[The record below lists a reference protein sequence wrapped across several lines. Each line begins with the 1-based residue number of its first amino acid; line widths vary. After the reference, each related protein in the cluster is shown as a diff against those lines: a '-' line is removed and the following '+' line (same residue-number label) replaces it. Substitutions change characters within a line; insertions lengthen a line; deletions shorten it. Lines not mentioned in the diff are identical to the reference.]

1 MDELST
7 ELFCT
12 ISLLVSSLLAR
23 LSKKNPMFDNYF
35 IPVQN
40 LLIGVLMALV
50 EWMITKDF
58 KLAVAVS
65 GIMAGGV
72 YDVFHN
78 LNIILKK
85 YLKKEE

>member
-1 MDELST
+1 MDKLST
-7 ELFCT
+7 ELFYT

-23 LSKKNPMFDNYF
+23 LSKKNPMFDNYL

>member
-23 LSKKNPMFDNYF
+23 LSKKNPLFDNYL

-72 YDVFHN
+72 YDIFHN

>member
-23 LSKKNPMFDNYF
+23 LSKKNPLFDNYL

-50 EWMITKDF
+50 EWKITKDF

-72 YDVFHN
+72 YDIFHY

-85 YLKKEE
+85 YLKKED

>member
-1 MDELST
+1 MDKLST
-7 ELFCT
+7 ELFYT

-23 LSKKNPMFDNYF
+23 LSKKNPMFDNYL

-65 GIMAGGV
+65 GIMVGGV

>member
-23 LSKKNPMFDNYF
+23 LSKKNQMFDNYL

-40 LLIGVLMALV
+40 LLIGVVMALV

>member
-23 LSKKNPMFDNYF
+23 LSKKNPLFDNYL

-72 YDVFHN
+72 YDIFHN

-85 YLKKEE
+85 YLKKED

>member
-23 LSKKNPMFDNYF
+23 LSKKNPLFDNYL

-50 EWMITKDF
+50 EWKITKDF

-72 YDVFHN
+72 YDIFHN

-85 YLKKEE
+85 YLKKED